1 MLVHLLKTF
10 FHSNTTEIN
19 RIIYFIFFFCQA
31 IMKKSYEV
39 DMNYVTKR
47 LKERLDFMR
56 EEIQKQK
63 KWKTTVITQIDW
75 TLIIEILN
83 LNVK

>member
-1 MLVHLLKTF
+1 
-10 FHSNTTEIN
+10 
-19 RIIYFIFFFCQA
+19 
-31 IMKKSYEV
+31 MKKSYEV

-63 KWKTTVITQIDW
+63 EWKTTVITQINW
-75 TLIIEILN
+75 TLIIEIKN
-83 LNVK
+83 LNMK